1 MFKSAIL
8 IIGSILTYNIISIIL
23 DIILKTLTAGAI
35 IFILTDTN
43 NTLYDQF
50 NKLAIEGVKDIPR
63 SFKNVF
69 VSTIQKFL
77 K

>member
-63 SFKNVF
+63 SLKNIF